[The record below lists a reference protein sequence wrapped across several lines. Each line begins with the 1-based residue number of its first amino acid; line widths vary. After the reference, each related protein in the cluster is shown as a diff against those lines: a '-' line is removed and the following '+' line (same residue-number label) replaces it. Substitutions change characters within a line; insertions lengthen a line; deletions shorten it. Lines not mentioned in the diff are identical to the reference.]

1 MTGAKI
7 LSQNGGT
14 CTVQASD
21 WEYISVSDSRG
32 NVTVTP
38 VEGKT
43 GRVSFETVAGETYTL
58 TESTEAPVP
67 PETDDSESQETG
79 DSESQETGDSESQE
93 TGESESQETG
103 ESESQETGDSESQET
118 GESESQSTSESET
131 DDTNESGEA
140 GSDTNETGT
149 PGTSAPDKPDKPSD
163 SVQTGDTAPIIAFA
177 LVLFVSAAEI
187 ATILFVKARKRQRR

>member
-1 MTGAKI
+1 MLGRRVLSAVLLQEETLKFLKAGQTGTLTGAKI

-67 PETDDSESQETG
+67 PETDEFRITG
-79 DSESQETGDSESQE
+79 D
-93 TGESESQETG
+93 
-103 ESESQETGDSESQET
+103 
-118 GESESQSTSESET
+118 
-131 DDTNESGEA
+131 
-140 GSDTNETGT
+140 
-149 PGTSAPDKPDKPSD
+149 
-163 SVQTGDTAPIIAFA
+163 
-177 LVLFVSAAEI
+177 
-187 ATILFVKARKRQRR
+187 R